1 MIPKFN
7 ANIKSKLSVGWI
19 KYVNIKFKNDKKEIE
34 FLKKK
39 LGWKLVLAAPRL
51 DMPVDVCSVP
61 KITMDVML
69 DGT

>member
-1 MIPKFN
+1 
-7 ANIKSKLSVGWI
+7 
-19 KYVNIKFKNDKKEIE
+19 VNIKFKNDKKEIE